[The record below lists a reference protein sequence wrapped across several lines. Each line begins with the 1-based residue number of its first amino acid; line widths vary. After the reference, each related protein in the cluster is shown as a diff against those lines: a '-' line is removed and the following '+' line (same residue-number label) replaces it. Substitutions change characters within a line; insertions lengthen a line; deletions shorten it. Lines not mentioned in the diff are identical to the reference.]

1 MLAPG
6 GAVTWL
12 EDVAFCSDQYPHQLP
27 LFPRIYWRSCVSL
40 EKKAASCLGFLGD
53 AAEGG
58 LTDLFSFVCLC
69 FLLFAIRGLGRPV
82 VLAFVR
88 ASVRASLLR
97 RDVLCRSVKKKK
109 RTKPCLLL
117 SSAAS
122 LTSSVAAASLAKTQC
137 RIHTLNERNSYI
149 MLSF

>member
-40 EKKAASCLGFLGD
+40 EKKPASCLGFLGD

-69 FLLFAIRGLGRPV
+69 FLLFAIRGLGRRV

-109 RTKPCLLL
+109 NKTLLVIII
-117 SSAAS
+117 SSIINII
-122 LTSSVAAASLAKTQC
+122 SSSSIVSKNTMPYSHA
-137 RIHTLNERNSYI
+137 E
-149 MLSF
+149 